1 MYFGQISL
9 AGQDS
14 LDRRF
19 APRSQVYSGTGQTDT
34 TKSRARLSLIQQRRM
49 FMLRIQSKQQGQG
62 LSEYLVIVGLIAVA
76 SIAAVGFLGG
86 TVRSQVA
93 AILGSAA

>member
-1 MYFGQISL
+1 M
-9 AGQDS
+9 
-14 LDRRF
+14 RR
-19 APRSQVYSGTGQTDT
+19 VH
-34 TKSRARLSLIQQRRM
+34 M
-49 FMLRIQSKQQGQG
+49 KQAGQG

-93 AILGSAA
+93 AVAADIANSGPYEPAASGTTEFSGLSIDVFPDK

>member
-1 MYFGQISL
+1 M
-9 AGQDS
+9 
-14 LDRRF
+14 RR
-19 APRSQVYSGTGQTDT
+19 
-34 TKSRARLSLIQQRRM
+34 LHM
-49 FMLRIQSKQQGQG
+49 KQAGQG

-93 AILGSAA
+93 AVAADIANSGLYEPAVSGTSDFPGFSIDALPEK

>member
-1 MYFGQISL
+1 M
-9 AGQDS
+9 
-14 LDRRF
+14 RR
-19 APRSQVYSGTGQTDT
+19 
-34 TKSRARLSLIQQRRM
+34 LHM
-49 FMLRIQSKQQGQG
+49 KQAGQG

-93 AILGSAA
+93 LSPTKSQAKTDQLP